1 MSGHIRVGRSY
12 NIIMWMLAGEIVETI
27 RTANIVERDL
37 YGRTQ
42 QKQT

>member
-12 NIIMWMLAGEIVETI
+12 NIMWMPAGEIVETI
-27 RTANIVERDL
+27 RTANILERDL
-37 YGRTQ
+37 YGRTR